1 MAGGGVFACVC
12 SLYFV
17 FFPPP
22 QGKRLYVEREVVV
35 EDPKGHKRA
44 IAVAEW
50 MMQKSL
56 GRVGKGKSG

>member
-1 MAGGGVFACVC
+1 MAGEGVFACVC
-12 SLYFV
+12 SLSL
-17 FFPPP
+17 FFFRP
-22 QGKRLYVEREVVV
+22 QGKVLYVEREVVV

-50 MMQKSL
+50 MMQESL